1 MDRPRVITKQVH
13 SEKFRKAGIMVLLLN
28 VTTCVHPCDQLWQ
41 TVMKIDQNPCFSCC
55 RKHFRVTVLSQPQL
69 VLF

>member
-1 MDRPRVITKQVH
+1 
-13 SEKFRKAGIMVLLLN
+13 MVLLLN
-28 VTTCVHPCDQLWQ
+28 VTTCVADEKKSHWQ

-55 RKHFRVTVLSQPQL
+55 RKHVRVMVLSQPQL

>member
-28 VTTCVHPCDQLWQ
+28 VTTCVADEKKPLADSHE
-41 TVMKIDQNPCFSCC
+41 N
-55 RKHFRVTVLSQPQL
+55 
-69 VLF
+69 